1 MARAMFSGLPFS
13 VPCSCGMAL
22 VYLNDKSV
30 LKGIGHFFGADDKK
44 YAEKVIALL
53 GTDWGS
59 SLLDATRPYIPRI
72 PTQ

>member
-1 MARAMFSGLPFS
+1 
-13 VPCSCGMAL
+13 MAL